1 MEQAQEKK
9 ELQSENLHLEHTIA
23 FVQGEIA
30 KLKQKRQERETVISS
45 AHEDV
50 QEYAPR
56 AETIS
61 SLYSMQGFHDLA
73 ESSQYFQPESDQIA
87 AREKETITIQSLEN
101 MLDSPYFARIDFRFS
116 GEENTESIYIG
127 RCTLMEKDTLFIHVH
142 DWRAPISSVFY
153 RHGLGKASYEAP
165 AGTLDGEVLLKRQ
178 YEIRQG
184 NLLYF
189 FDADIQ
195 IIDEFLRNLLSK
207 NATPQM
213 KTIVE
218 TIQKDQDIVIRDMEN
233 DVLMV
238 QGAAGSGK
246 TSIALHRVAYLMYR
260 ELAGKLNANDIL
272 ILSPSS
278 VYEKY
283 ISNVL
288 PELGESNVKTMLLED
303 IFQSLFPLEKIQS
316 RGEWLEQLLSLRE
329 DRRAELLKSSMAFKG
344 SASFIKILDRLVQD
358 IPRKWIDFQ
367 DVDYDG
373 QCIAYRDVLKSA
385 VCNPKKIAVLG
396 MRLIWLEQ
404 EILEKVHRLRKNRV
418 RKLNSFASRF
428 PEHMTEVEE
437 FARWISIHESAALL
451 KEIRTFTR
459 IDTKAMY
466 RKLFSDKKN
475 FYRLAKGIALPE
487 NIEEILALT
496 SGQLAEGQIQYD
508 DAGALSYLHVRIHGC
523 DEYSH
528 IRQLVIDEAQDDEL
542 LHIALLRDLCPYAR
556 YTILGDV
563 NQSIGKPA
571 DISMYQQIRAILG
584 KGKSTYATMEKSFR
598 CTEEIWRFSARFLAP
613 GMAGQCFSRSGE
625 EPVVH
630 RAASLSKM
638 DDMLSEEVAA
648 CKEKGYGSIGLI
660 CKTEKDASIVYE
672 RLKNRMALRFI
683 HHDSVAEL
691 KGTLVLPIFMAKGL
705 EFDAVIVCDADIEHY
720 HTQDDKQLLYIAST
734 RALHRLNLFCAGEIS
749 PLLCD

>member
-1 MEQAQEKK
+1 MEQAQEQK
-9 ELQSENLHLEHTIA
+9 ELLSENLHLEHTIA
-23 FVQGEIA
+23 FVQREIA
-30 KLKQKRQERETVISS
+30 KLKQKREERETAISS

-56 AETIS
+56 ADTIS

-73 ESSQYFQPESDQIA
+73 ELSQYFQPESDQIA
-87 AREKETITIQSLEN
+87 AREKETATIQSLGN
-101 MLDSPYFARIDFRFS
+101 MLDSPYFARIDFRFN
-116 GEENTESIYIG
+116 GEEKAESIYIG
-127 RCTLMEKDTLFIHVH
+127 RCTLMEKDTLTLHVH
-142 DWRAPISSVFY
+142 DWRAPVSSVFY
-153 RHGLGKASYEAP
+153 RHGLGSASYEAP
-165 AGTLDGEVLLKRQ
+165 AGTVTGEVQLKRQ
-178 YEIRQG
+178 YEIKQG

-218 TIQKDQDIVIRDMEN
+218 TIQKDQDIVIRDMES
-233 DVLMV
+233 DVLLV

-260 ELAGKLNANDIL
+260 ELAGKLSANDIL
-272 ILSPSS
+272 ILSPST

-303 IFQSLFPLEKIQS
+303 IFQSIFAQDTIQS
-316 RGEWLEQLLSLRE
+316 RGEWLEKLLSCRE
-329 DRRAELLKSSMAFKG
+329 DRQAELLKSSMAFKG
-344 SASFIKILDRLVQD
+344 SYAFMKILDRLVLD
-358 IPRKWIDFQ
+358 LPRNWIDFQ

-373 QCIAYRDVLKSA
+373 HCIAYRDVLKSA

-404 EILEKVHRLRKNRV
+404 EILEKVHRLRKNRI
-418 RKLNSFASRF
+418 RKLNHFAARF
-428 PEHMTEVEE
+428 PEHMTEMEE
-437 FARWISIHESAALL
+437 FARWISIRESSALL
-451 KEIRTFTR
+451 KEIRKFTR
-459 IDTKAMY
+459 IDVKALY
-466 RKLFSDKKN
+466 RRLFSDKKS
-475 FYRLAKGIALPE
+475 FYRLAKGIVLPE
-487 NIEEILALT
+487 NIEEIFLLT
-496 SGQLAEGQIQYD
+496 SGQLAEEQIKYD
-508 DAGALSYLHVRIHGC
+508 DAGAMSYLFIRIHGC
-523 DEYSH
+523 DDYSH
-528 IRQLVIDEAQDDEL
+528 IRQLVIDEAQDEEL
-542 LHIALLRDLCPYAR
+542 LHFALLRDLCPYAR

-571 DISMYQQIRAILG
+571 DTSMYQHISAILN
-584 KGKSTYATMEKSFR
+584 KGKSTFATMEKSFR
-598 CTEEIWRFSARFLAP
+598 CTEEIWRFSAKFLP
-613 GMAGQCFSRSGE
+613 PNMAGLCFSRSGE

-630 RAASLSKM
+630 GALSLSKM
-638 DDMLSEEVAA
+638 DDLLTEEAAA

-672 RLKNRMALRFI
+672 RLKSRMALRFI

-705 EFDAVIVCDADIEHY
+705 EFDAVLVCDADQEHY
-720 HTQDDKQLLYIAST
+720 HTEGDKGLLYIACT
-734 RALHRLNLFCAGEIS
+734 RALHRLNLFYTGEIS
-749 PLLCD
+749 PLLV